1 MNRMR
6 VSSSTIFGII
16 LIAVG
21 VISLLSS
28 LGYVESW
35 DLYSTFWPLILIL
48 LGVKHLVDYQSSNLF
63 GLILILIGT
72 LFQLDNLNIMYF
84 KDLSVGE
91 MMIPMIIILIGLSF
105 IIPKGDESKK
115 KTMTKEAEGKKT
127 EATVVE
133 DISVG
138 EKVDEKDI
146 TIE

>member
-1 MNRMR
+1 MNKMR
-6 VSSSTIFGII
+6 VSSSTVFGII

-21 VISLLSS
+21 IISLLSS

-48 LGVKHLVDYQSSNLF
+48 LGIKHLVDYQSSNLF

-105 IIPKGDESKK
+105 IIPKGDTGKK
-115 KTMTKEAEGKKT
+115 KSIIEAEAAKV
-127 EATVVE
+127 EEVVVE
-133 DISVG
+133 GTTVG

>member
-1 MNRMR
+1 MNKMR
-6 VSSSTIFGII
+6 VSGSTVFGII

-21 VISLLSS
+21 IISLLSS

-35 DLYSTFWPLILIL
+35 DVYSTFWPLILIL
-48 LGVKHLVDYQSSNLF
+48 LGIKHLVDYQSSNLF

-84 KDLSVGE
+84 NNLSVGE
-91 MMIPMIIILIGLSF
+91 MIIPMLIILIGLSF
-105 IIPKGDESKK
+105 IIPKGDERKK
-115 KTMTKEAEGKKT
+115 KTVIKEPESTKVEE
-127 EATVVE
+127 TVVE
-133 DISVG
+133 ETTVQ

>member
-6 VSSSTIFGII
+6 VSSSTVFGII

-21 VISLLSS
+21 AISLLSS

-84 KDLSVGE
+84 KELSVGE

-105 IIPKGDESKK
+105 IIPKGDGSKK
-115 KTMTKEAEGKKT
+115 KTITKEAEEKKAD
-127 EATVVE
+127 ETVVKE
-133 DISVG
+133 NPVG
-138 EKVDEKDI
+138 EKVDEEDI